1 MTRVLV
7 TGATGYIGSLLVPR
21 LLAAGFQVRVLTRS
35 SSRLN
40 TDWSRT
46 VEVAEGDATDED
58 ALRRAFTGCDVAYFL
73 IHSMDGQ
80 GDFVERDRNL
90 ATSFARVARETGISR
105 IVYLSGLHPTD
116 ETLSKH
122 LGSRVEVGEILL
134 GSGVPTAVLQAGVVL
149 GEGSASFDILR
160 HLTERIPAVI
170 GPKWLRNR
178 IQPIAVDD
186 ALYYLVEAAS
196 LPPEVNR
203 TIDIGQRE
211 VLTYAQMMKRYA
223 SVTGLHPRPI
233 VTVPVLTPWLASL
246 WMGLVTP
253 VPTGVARPLVGS
265 LIHEAVCHE
274 NAAESLMGL
283 PSGGLTG
290 FDEAIRRAG
299 RSYDPLQ
306 WSRVATSVGA
316 GVAACVVVGS
326 LLTAPKSD
334 WYVGLRK
341 PSWTPPAAAVPV
353 VWTTL
358 YGLIW
363 ISSTATIS
371 ELLDAGKKD
380 EATAFAKALAVNL
393 AVNAG
398 WSGLFFRARR
408 LPAATVVAGLL
419 AASSADL
426 SRRAAAHRAR
436 EGRRARPVRGLGRV
450 HHRAHGAAGDA
461 QQGSRLTQDVG
472 RVDGS
477 RHQSSICG
485 HGPYPSGVLRWPPFG
500 MTSLGMPRGA
510 TYRSSTPSGQ

>member
-21 LLAAGFQVRVLTRS
+21 LLAAGFDVRVLTRS
-35 SSRLN
+35 AARLN
-40 TDWSRT
+40 PDWSRN
-46 VEVAEGDATDED
+46 VEEAQGDATDED

-80 GDFVERDRNL
+80 GDFVVRDRAV
-90 ATSFARVARETGISR
+90 ATGFARVARDTGISR
-105 IVYLSGLHPTD
+105 IVYLSGLHPSHA
-116 ETLSKH
+116 ELSAH

-186 ALYYLVEAAS
+186 ALYYLVAAAS
-196 LPPEVNR
+196 LPPEVSR
-203 TIDIGQRE
+203 TIDIGGPE

-223 SVTGLHPRPI
+223 SVTGLNPRPI
-233 VTVPVLTPWLASL
+233 LTVPVLTPWLASL
-246 WMGLVTP
+246 WMGFVTP

-265 LIHEAVCHE
+265 LIHEAVCHDSV
-274 NAAESLMGL
+274 AESLMGL
-283 PSGGLTG
+283 PPGGLIG

-306 WSRVATSVGA
+306 WSRVAKAVGA
-316 GVAACVVVGS
+316 GVGACVLVGT
-326 LLTAPKSD
+326 LLTDPKSD
-334 WYVGLRK
+334 WYRGLRK
-341 PSWTPPAAAVPV
+341 PSWTPPAAAIPV

-363 ISSTATIS
+363 ISSTVTIS

-380 EATAFAKALAVNL
+380 EAAAFAKALAVNL
-393 AVNAG
+393 TINAA
-398 WSGLFFRARR
+398 WSGLFFRAHR
-408 LPAATVVAGLL
+408 LPLAAVVSGLL

-426 SRRAAAHRAR
+426 SRRAAA
-436 EGRRARPVRGLGRV
+436 
-450 HHRAHGAAGDA
+450 
-461 QQGSRLTQDVG
+461 T
-472 RVDGS
+472 
-477 RHQSSICG
+477 
-485 HGPYPSGVLRWPPFG
+485 GPGKAGVLGLYATWCTFPTALTARLARLNPD
-500 MTSLGMPRGA
+500 RG
-510 TYRSSTPSGQ
+510 

>member
-21 LLAAGFQVRVLTRS
+21 LLAAGFHVRVLTRS

-40 TDWSRT
+40 PDWSRT

-73 IHSMDGQ
+73 IHSMDGH
-80 GDFVERDRNL
+80 GDFVERDRNRGHVG
-90 ATSFARVARETGISR
+90 FARVARETGDLAHR
-105 IVYLSGLHPTD
+105 LPERAAPAD

-233 VTVPVLTPWLASL
+233 LTVPVLTPWLASL
-246 WMGLVTP
+246 WMGFVTP
-253 VPTGVARPLVGS
+253 VDTGVARPLVGS
-265 LIHEAVCHE
+265 LIHEAVCHDS
-274 NAAESLMGL
+274 AAESLMGL
-283 PSGGLTG
+283 PPGGLIG

-299 RSYDPLQ
+299 RSYDP
-306 WSRVATSVGA
+306 S
-316 GVAACVVVGS
+316 
-326 LLTAPKSD
+326 
-334 WYVGLRK
+334 
-341 PSWTPPAAAVPV
+341 AVEPCREGGRGRRGR
-353 VWTTL
+353 L
-358 YGLIW
+358 
-363 ISSTATIS
+363 
-371 ELLDAGKKD
+371 
-380 EATAFAKALAVNL
+380 
-393 AVNAG
+393 
-398 WSGLFFRARR
+398 RARR
-408 LPAATVVAGLL
+408 DAADGPEERLVHRL
-419 AASSADL
+419 A
-426 SRRAAAHRAR
+426 
-436 EGRRARPVRGLGRV
+436 
-450 HHRAHGAAGDA
+450 
-461 QQGSRLTQDVG
+461 
-472 RVDGS
+472 
-477 RHQSSICG
+477 
-485 HGPYPSGVLRWPPFG
+485 
-500 MTSLGMPRGA
+500 
-510 TYRSSTPSGQ
+510 